1 MKKQQIAAISDIVV
15 SSECINY
22 LNPECVCL
30 RVQVWEL
37 IAAKMRQSRKDSP
50 QFRWNHVENK
60 WKNMT
65 KKYRDFVDMNR
76 RNGTNF
82 KCRFHDEIAAI
93 YNYNPDED
101 QKTAAEGL
109 RALKSGP
116 QVGNSGIVLNGKC
129 DPGTLTAGNMTVS
142 TDSGVVVTKVE
153 KLSPEDSVLG
163 NGSGDTPSSE
173 PLLVKKK
180 KYARLDPPHGSA
192 SQVMPKPVLPLP
204 QQSQANSSV
213 NGATNENPTDVA
225 SLLKQLREDRARLD
239 KARMDRLEA
248 MHREKM
254 NMFGK
259 FLDILKQ
266 SKQSWND
273 TPLK

>member
-1 MKKQQIAAISDIVV
+1 
-15 SSECINY
+15 
-22 LNPECVCL
+22 VCF
-30 RVQVWEL
+30 QVWEL
-37 IAAKMRQSRKDSP
+37 IAAKMRQGRKDSP

-116 QVGNSGIVLNGKC
+116 HVGNGSIALNGYY
-129 DPGTLTAGNMTVS
+129 DPVS
-142 TDSGVVVTKVE
+142 TGNVSTNSVVTKVE
-153 KLSPEDSVLG
+153 KLSPEEDVLG
-163 NGSGDTPSSE
+163 GGSGDTPDSE

-180 KYARLDPPHGSA
+180 KYARLDPQHGPA
-192 SQVMPKPVLPLP
+192 SQVTPKAVLPPPPHL
-204 QQSQANSSV
+204 QASTSV
-213 NGATNENPTDVA
+213 NGVGNEDPMDIA
-225 SLLKQLREDRARLD
+225 SLLKQMREDRARLD

-266 SKQSWND
+266 SKQS
-273 TPLK
+273 